1 MTPKLDSLL
10 RCSMKKRNFK
20 KHLLCL
26 IIPVKQFV
34 LKQLHFLCGEEV
46 GVWKSEL
53 TSKICGD
60 LQIQHMK
67 FKSYLV
73 NFLLN
78 SSQWNAAFDTKVL
91 SFCSQIFF
99 FLFPLKSTM
108 KIWKEF
114 KNISCCI
121 FLPHHSVHNSMLL
134 FSFSSF
140 TQFFTPISPCF
151 FSPYNLIMLCK
162 IV

>member
-1 MTPKLDSLL
+1 MIFKLILYFIILITLFSTMTPKLDSLL

-99 FLFPLKSTM
+99 LVSFKKHNENM
-108 KIWKEF
+108 KRI
-114 KNISCCI
+114 
-121 FLPHHSVHNSMLL
+121 
-134 FSFSSF
+134 
-140 TQFFTPISPCF
+140 
-151 FSPYNLIMLCK
+151 
-162 IV
+162 